1 MPVTPAPSK
10 YKGAYSHLVPH
21 HVRKG
26 LKDYRKTIKGF
37 KDKGYEYGDIL
48 DMVKDDKDMRQ
59 FMLKMH
65 QLALIIWMVDNDRM
79 TWEQFQTAF
88 PEVSPLALLGE

>member
-10 YKGAYSHLVPH
+10 YKGAYSHLVPQYI
-21 HVRKG
+21 RKHIRY
-26 LKDYRKTIKGF
+26 YRQTIKQF
-37 KDKGYEYGDIL
+37 KAKGYEYKDML
-48 DMVKDDKDMRQ
+48 DMADDDMRQ

-65 QLALIIWMVDNDRM
+65 QIQLTVWMVDNDRM

-88 PEVSPLALLGE
+88 PEVSPLAILGE